1 MKISRKERNVS
12 KVVGK
17 KIYIERLALGMTR
30 NDLSEIIGISPQ
42 QLHKYEIGVNRITID
57 RLVVIMKFFNKPI
70 DYFLSEVIKELDDKD
85 KQSLNENDL
94 KIGLDI
100 YKDFTKI
107 KNLKQRKAVKTLINE
122 LANYK

>member
-100 YKDFTKI
+100 SEDFTKI

>member
-70 DYFLSEVIKELDDKD
+70 DYFLSEAIKELDDKD

-100 YKDFTKI
+100 SKDFTKI